1 VPFSWQKAIFAYL
14 LQTGVTLWSNS
25 VMWTH
30 IDSLDSP
37 YGFWMKLGLIG
48 IIDLA
53 GFWLVTLHLFG
64 RAPLTR
70 SYAIAAAILLMIVV
84 LLHTGGVASYEGSKG
99 ENLAQL
105 NAIGQNLTRM
115 IEAETRAKAEAN
127 SKAAI
132 EANARGQ
139 VRLASRLANS
149 NPRTSSS
156 EAQDK
161 LSKMAEG
168 QKIEGFLPTWYMNGM
183 MYWLLMG
190 LAAILSMIS
199 LLVTDKVGH
208 IEDVDRNGVPDWMD
222 RADRGRAAPAARRI
236 REDPARFPCLPRSD
250 CV

>member
-84 LLHTGGVASYEGSKG
+84 LHQSYQTTASTPVTQSTQQGNPVTTGQYGQQEYNGQSQYSK
-99 ENLAQL
+99 N
-105 NAIGQNLTRM
+105 
-115 IEAETRAKAEAN
+115 
-127 SKAAI
+127 
-132 EANARGQ
+132 
-139 VRLASRLANS
+139 
-149 NPRTSSS
+149 
-156 EAQDK
+156 
-161 LSKMAEG
+161 
-168 QKIEGFLPTWYMNGM
+168 
-183 MYWLLMG
+183 
-190 LAAILSMIS
+190 
-199 LLVTDKVGH
+199 
-208 IEDVDRNGVPDWMD
+208 
-222 RADRGRAAPAARRI
+222 
-236 REDPARFPCLPRSD
+236 
-250 CV
+250 